1 MDLTQTPS
9 APWRRVQ
16 VVPQTES
23 TNSDLV
29 RQARAAAPGGEVLVA
44 WEETV
49 GRVRLDRSWSSPPG
63 TSVSMSFLVRPARP
77 QPEWGLLPLVT
88 GLGVADALIGLGAA
102 AVLKWPNDVLLATD
116 QDRKVCGILA
126 EVVSTPTPGVV
137 VGLGINIRQTR
148 DQLPVDTATSLRLV
162 GVEASREQ
170 VAQVVLDAVGAV
182 YREWEASGWATL
194 GASYRRRCVTIGSQ
208 VRVLLPGAQV
218 VEGEAVAVLDDG
230 RLQLRTSDGLATYAA
245 GDVQHVR
252 A

>member
-44 WEETV
+44 WEQTV
-49 GRVRLDRSWSSPPG
+49 GRGRLDRSWSSPPG

-126 EVVSTPTPGVV
+126 EVVSTPT
-137 VGLGINIRQTR
+137 
-148 DQLPVDTATSLRLV
+148 S
-162 GVEASREQ
+162 
-170 VAQVVLDAVGAV
+170 
-182 YREWEASGWATL
+182 W
-194 GASYRRRCVTIGSQ
+194 
-208 VRVLLPGAQV
+208 
-218 VEGEAVAVLDDG
+218 
-230 RLQLRTSDGLATYAA
+230 
-245 GDVQHVR
+245 
-252 A
+252 